1 MIDSMTK
8 WDVRNYLEKIY
19 KIPVI
24 NVKTHVKCG
33 DIKRANGKLY
43 LIKEEDYKKVIVDL
57 VCILLYSF

>member
-33 DIKRANGKLY
+33 DIKRAKGKFY
-43 LIKEEDYKKVIVDL
+43 LIKEEDYKQVIVDL
-57 VCILLYSF
+57 VCISI